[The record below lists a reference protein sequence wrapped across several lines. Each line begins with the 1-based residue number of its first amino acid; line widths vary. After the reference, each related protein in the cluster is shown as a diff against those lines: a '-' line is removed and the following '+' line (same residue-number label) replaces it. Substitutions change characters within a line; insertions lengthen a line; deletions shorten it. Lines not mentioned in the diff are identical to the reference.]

1 MITPVLP
8 DWFPRAELQ
17 RPTADQLEQL
27 DNRKQTLTYAGPNEV
42 IPIIYGEQLVG
53 GPIIAGPAVSGTTLI
68 WAVALCYSGP
78 EGVQRIE
85 DSRVGNT
92 IVVTPAITDRNAG
105 AAVNNSGV
113 TIRVFDG
120 RQNTPYSTLVLAIPG
135 FNDSFNGISYAILSI
150 PVSSTFSS
158 LPQVTFRIK
167 GRKCE
172 DPRPAVW
179 APLTLPFNPN
189 DLIQGSAT
197 TIVAAGNS
205 GALSTSTDWGTWTS
219 RSSGFGSS
227 NILKIGKAGVN
238 ATFVVGEAGNLA
250 SSSDEAQ
257 STWTLRDSKAAG
269 LTIRAASTSA
279 TAVGSVSAIIG
290 GDSGFVATGS
300 SGGTTWTIRTATLFA
315 GSTIFAAVQTGN
327 AFFLAGQLGK
337 LASSPSAATW
347 VTIDSKFGT
356 SAIRCAVQMTA
367 TATPVT
373 DNSRLIILG
382 DDGKVSWSSDG
393 STFNLVDAG
402 FGSSQITHAVYAG
415 SYVYALSSDGK
426 LRSSNNGEQWSEIE
440 TDGSFRKLF
449 HAMGYLVS
457 IDSAGNARRTL
468 SSSLEAIK
476 WTENPV
482 LHMNDFVSNETFGMG
497 RNLIG
502 VNVAA
507 DIADSL
513 YSGIPR
519 SRTGL
524 AIQESM
530 TEGDALALLAQ
541 YAEVMWSYDGRD
553 VTIIPDAPV
562 DEIFSIPA
570 GEIIENTLSMT
581 TVGLNQI
588 PTQIRLM
595 FSDRAEPTW
604 STRPAIAQ
612 VAGHTQHGMPIA
624 PSSVPLPGVFNRI
637 EAERR
642 VWQRLTR
649 LQAPGRI
656 SWQMTAPGMPYQA
669 GDVVRLPN
677 IRGLQSFDVRL
688 VAQPTM
694 IAPLKYQMAGEIY
707 SASQYPDGSGG
718 TSVPTG
724 AIVPYFGTLPAG
736 YSAWS
741 PATAVLIGDAT
752 GGQTL
757 AASAGSISLTFAEA
771 GGHSAPSETFQN
783 APSSS
788 GTPSGKIFSSSY
800 SPDAR
805 GQHAHS
811 ATVTY
816 ASMLDSTGME
826 QLTFAKRTSGAI
838 ALNSGVGF
846 LSGTEINAQ
855 RISAVISAVG
865 RYLAVG
871 STRVSRA
878 RRTSISGNTS
888 SAGDH
893 IHGGLTANAGVGAG
907 SASVFANAG
916 AHTHQWGAT
925 IDAKFRSKRLALYEA
940 SDETTIPL
948 GGIVLWEDGAPPA
961 GWRLCDGANGTVD
974 LRGFFIELS
983 TPATAGEIASEVN
996 SINLTSISASG
1007 NWSHSHAIQ
1016 YTGINTT
1023 SFGGSSSHST
1033 RNEAHSHPADPRSLS
1048 DILPVRRTIRFIQ
1061 YTGA

>member
-42 IPIIYGEQLVG
+42 IPLVYGEQLVG

-78 EGVQRIE
+78 DGVQRIE

-167 GRKCE
+167 GRKCK

-179 APLTLPFNPN
+179 SPLSLPFNPN
-189 DLIQGSAT
+189 DLIAGSAT

-205 GALSTSTDWGTWTS
+205 GALSTSTDWATWTS
-219 RSSGFGSS
+219 RTSGFGSS
-227 NILKIGKAGVN
+227 NILKIGKNGLNV
-238 ATFVVGEAGNLA
+238 TFSVGEGGLLSSTTDA
-250 SSSDEAQ
+250 SQA
-257 STWTLRDSKAAG
+257 TWTARTSQAAG
-269 LTIRAASTSA
+269 STIRAAAFTLSSA
-279 TAVGSVSAIIG
+279 TLIG
-290 GDSGFVATGS
+290 GDGGFIASSTGS
-300 SGGTTWTIRTATLFA
+300 VTWTRRATTLFG
-315 GSTIFAAVQTGN
+315 GSSIFAAARTFN
-327 AFFLAGQLGK
+327 AYYVAGELGK
-337 LASSPSAATW
+337 LGRSGDANTW
-347 VTIDSKFGT
+347 ALIDSKFG
-356 SAIRCAVQMTA
+356 SSNIRCAVQTTA
-367 TATPVT
+367 ADVAVS
-373 DNSRLIILG
+373 DNARLILLG

-393 STFNLVDAG
+393 TNFTLIDAG
-402 FGSSQITHAVYAG
+402 FGGSQITHAVYAG
-415 SYVYALSSDGK
+415 PYIYALSSDGK
-426 LRSSNNGEQWSEIE
+426 LRSSSDGEQWNAIE

-449 HAMGYLVS
+449 YAMGYIVS
-457 IDSAGNARRTL
+457 VDSSGQARRAL
-468 SSSLEAIK
+468 SSDLDVLK

-482 LHMNDFVSNETFGMG
+482 IHMNDFVTDETFGMG

-502 VNVAA
+502 VVDAA
-507 DIADSL
+507 NIADSL
-513 YSGIPR
+513 YSGVPR

-524 AIQESM
+524 AVQDSM
-530 TEGDALALLAQ
+530 TEGDALALFAQ

-562 DEIFSIPA
+562 DEIFPLPSR
-570 GEIIENTLSMT
+570 EIIDGTLSMT
-581 TVGLNQI
+581 TVGLAQI

-612 VAGHTQHGMPIA
+612 VAGHAQHGMPTA
-624 PSSVPLPGVFNRI
+624 PSSVPLPGVFNRV

-642 VWQRLTR
+642 VWQRLMR

-669 GDVVRLPN
+669 GDVVRLPD
-677 IRGLQSFDVRL
+677 IRGLQSVDVRL

-694 IAPLKYQMAGEIY
+694 IAPMKYQMAGEIY
-707 SASQYPDGSGG
+707 SASQYPDGGSGIA
-718 TSVPTG
+718 VPTG
-724 AIVPYFGTLPAG
+724 AIVPYFGSLPAG

-741 PATAVLIGDAT
+741 PATGMLVGDTT

-757 AASAGSISLTFAEA
+757 NASTGTINLSFSTAGE
-771 GGHSAPSETFQN
+771 HSAPSETFQN
-783 APSSS
+783 APSST
-788 GTPSGKIFSSSY
+788 GTPSGKFFSSNY
-800 SPDAR
+800 SSQIR
-805 GQHAHS
+805 GQHAHIAALS
-811 ATVTY
+811 Y
-816 ASMLDSTGME
+816 ASMLATTGME
-826 QLTFAKRTSGAI
+826 QLTFAKRTGSSI
-838 ALNSGVGF
+838 ALNSGIGF
-846 LSGTEINAQ
+846 LSATEINEQ

-871 STRVSRA
+871 PTRISRA
-878 RRTSISGNTS
+878 RSSSITGTTS
-888 SAGDH
+888 SDGSH
-893 IHGGLTANAGVGAG
+893 NHGGLQSEAATG
-907 SASVFANAG
+907 SGLATVFGNAG
-916 AHTHQWGAT
+916 AHTHQWGAS
-925 IDAKFRSKRLALYEA
+925 IDARLRSRKLALYEA
-940 SDETTIPL
+940 SDETLIPL
-948 GGIVLWEDGAPPA
+948 GGIVGWEDGSPPA
-961 GWRLCDGANGTVD
+961 GWRLCDGTNGTVD
-974 LRGFFIELS
+974 LTGFFIELS
-983 TPATAGEIASEVN
+983 TPATAGEVASDVN
-996 SINLTSISASG
+996 SINITSISAAGS
-1007 NWSHSHAIQ
+1007 WSHSHLIQ

-1023 SFGGSSSHST
+1023 TFGGSSAHST
-1033 RNEAHSHPADPRSLS
+1033 RNEAHSHVASS
-1048 DILPVRRTIRFIQ
+1048 QSISNILPARRTLRFIQ